1 MQDGKTSSHYF
12 RFSITIDMHVDLKLK
27 RPDILLSETRNGYIN
42 LETAVAVYLV
52 MFLHRHPKKFS
63 DFFVAKATCWK
74 K

>member
-42 LETAVAVYLV
+42 LETAVAVC
-52 MFLHRHPKKFS
+52 F
-63 DFFVAKATCWK
+63 D
-74 K
+74 